1 MLQFFP
7 IFPLYSLL
15 ASAGACYK
23 TGAKQTH
30 AEEMEVERV
39 KVFFVVIS
47 QLVFIPNE
55 GDYLEG
61 QELVWQ
67 NFDKSN

>member
-1 MLQFFP
+1 M
-7 IFPLYSLL
+7 
-15 ASAGACYK
+15 
-23 TGAKQTH
+23 
-30 AEEMEVERV
+30 
-39 KVFFVVIS
+39 IS

-67 NFDKSN
+67 NFDKSNSEMPTTREREWEELRLDVRKSFLTKLTVKP